1 MRELAPED
9 IRAATL
15 TRRLRGYDR
24 EETDELLA
32 RIARSYA
39 NVYNDRARLSEEVV
53 SLSAE
58 REERDTQSQAVLE
71 TLGEQLLERDRRIAD
86 LEAQIA
92 WFEQERSQQL
102 KDLDRI
108 RDELSG
114 ARRVE
119 EGVHAQM
126 HEYEEQVAS
135 RFALREKALVAQIAM
150 LVSQLNDEDATQA
163 ISRESRALPERAD
176 RAAAALLRLDR
187 VVETLERESRRE
199 AEMTLKKARERAE
212 EIVRSA
218 ERRKRHLEAE
228 ASRPRAEEEYDP
240 VAALTRI
247 EQPVASMPVPD
258 DSDKDM
264 GEAFWTSRAAFGE
277 APEPSK

>member
-1 MRELAPED
+1 MRELAPDE

-32 RIARSYA
+32 RIARSYT
-39 NVYNDRARLSEEVV
+39 NVYAERARLSEEVV

-58 REERDTQSQAVLE
+58 REDRDTQSRAELQK
-71 TLGEQLLERDRRIAD
+71 LGEQLVERDRRIAD
-86 LEAQIA
+86 LELQIA
-92 WFEQERSQQL
+92 WFEQERSKRL
-102 KDLDRI
+102 KDLDRF
-108 RDELSG
+108 REELSG
-114 ARRVE
+114 VRRVE
-119 EGVHAQM
+119 EEAQAQM
-126 HEYEEQVAS
+126 HEYAEHVAS
-135 RFALREKALVAQIAM
+135 RFALREKALLAQITM

-163 ISRESRALPERAD
+163 VSRESRTLPERAD

-218 ERRKRHLEAE
+218 ERQKQHLEAE
-228 ASRPRAEEEYDP
+228 ASGPRAEEEYDP

-247 EQPVASMPVPD
+247 EPPVAD
-258 DSDKDM
+258 DSDQDM
-264 GEAFWTSRAAFGE
+264 GEAMWTSRPAFDE
-277 APEPSK
+277 TSEPSK